1 MSDEDENEIEMIV
14 DKKSRFSRY
23 RTRIR
28 ERKQLDINETLT
40 TDNLNETPENEACA
54 FDQQMGLDDGITST
68 LKHDEYN
75 PASDS
80 VLRKANKQISPERH
94 NDNDNDNNYE
104 DEVDELYRFYNDRNN
119 IGDGNDGNKVN
130 DDEYDNDNEYNDED
144 EDDSIEES
152 PDFQNNFYDN
162 YFETER
168 LSDATELS
176 VMLFFTW
183 KRYNI
188 SKAAVNDICR
198 IINTFNIPNM
208 PKDFRAVMRHLK
220 RNNPTLLGGNH
231 FYICPSCGNRCA
243 NASKCNLTGCQSS
256 NSPVRTPAS
265 VVVFPLVSQISSI
278 LERETLI
285 IPTYE
290 LNQCDDLPNS
300 QCAQEVARKEK
311 QINPARNNVT
321 LTLNTD
327 GVLLKRISRS
337 LWITCACINELPRKT
352 RYDINNMLICSM
364 STGDDKPKKD
374 EYSTIL
380 QDIVNELKFLEH
392 VGFDVL
398 LPSTVKT
405 HNRTYTH
412 FYAFTITAVCDKPA
426 QAIMMNIKD
435 PTGFFSCGWCC
446 IPGETHSSNS
456 RCFVNNSRTPAILRN
471 NMTYDHFMKILT
483 TSYAAND
490 SSKDRA
496 CGHAGPCALRQ
507 LTYFEIGSSFCFD
520 SLHGLYAGVF
530 KKLMHLW
537 LDTVRVDYSIKKQFS
552 CLEKLL
558 KCIRYPTTNRL
569 PRALKYYT
577 TWKTNEFRMT
587 LLFGYKQFE
596 QVMKKKYYEHFR
608 LLVYAAIFSEARI
621 LTTTR
626 LDQIKHLLNKFLDE
640 FPMLYG
646 ASNCVS
652 IVQSLSH
659 VHQSLAEFG
668 PIHNYS
674 TFNFESTVGII
685 QLKTTK
691 DIIFIIDQAEIVGF
705 DTFSLDRIEYVNDF
719 LVYTKH
725 SNPPTIISINY
736 KSIKEKV
743 AYRKDPKLKTLTEF
757 YIFPNLKKPVQ
768 KIALTHSVNSDEEV
782 TDDEVNSN
790 VWSEIESESDG
801 EFLEDHG
808 IVEQVTPTSE
818 DDTINPI
825 DCYRHFYH

>member
-265 VVVFPLVSQISSI
+265 VVVFPLVPQISSI

-757 YIFPNLKKPVQ
+757 YIFPNLV
-768 KIALTHSVNSDEEV
+768 
-782 TDDEVNSN
+782 
-790 VWSEIESESDG
+790 
-801 EFLEDHG
+801 ED
-808 IVEQVTPTSE
+808 T
-818 DDTINPI
+818 
-825 DCYRHFYH
+825 

>member
-1 MSDEDENEIEMIV
+1 
-14 DKKSRFSRY
+14 
-23 RTRIR
+23 
-28 ERKQLDINETLT
+28 
-40 TDNLNETPENEACA
+40 ENEACA
-54 FDQQMGLDDGITST
+54 FDQQMGLDNGITST

-80 VLRKANKQISPERH
+80 VLREANKQISPERH

-104 DEVDELYRFYNDRNN
+104 DEVGELYRFYNDRNN
-119 IGDGNDGNKVN
+119 IGDGNKVN

-144 EDDSIEES
+144 EDDSIEET

-168 LSDATELS
+168 LPDATELS
-176 VMLFFTW
+176 VILFFTW
-183 KRYNI
+183 KRHNI

-231 FYICPSCGNRCA
+231 FFICPSCGNRCA

-265 VVVFPLVSQISSI
+265 VVVFPLVPQISSI

-337 LWITCACINELPRKT
+337 LWITCTCINELPRKT

-364 STGDDKPKKD
+364 STGNDKPKKD

-380 QDIVNELKFLEH
+380 QDIVNELKFLEQ

-412 FYAFTITAVCDKPA
+412 FYAFTIVAMCDKPA

-446 IPGETHSSNS
+446 IPG
-456 RCFVNNSRTPAILRN
+456 
-471 NMTYDHFMKILT
+471 
-483 TSYAAND
+483 
-490 SSKDRA
+490 
-496 CGHAGPCALRQ
+496 
-507 LTYFEIGSSFCFD
+507 
-520 SLHGLYAGVF
+520 
-530 KKLMHLW
+530 
-537 LDTVRVDYSIKKQFS
+537 
-552 CLEKLL
+552 
-558 KCIRYPTTNRL
+558 
-569 PRALKYYT
+569 
-577 TWKTNEFRMT
+577 
-587 LLFGYKQFE
+587 
-596 QVMKKKYYEHFR
+596 
-608 LLVYAAIFSEARI
+608 
-621 LTTTR
+621 
-626 LDQIKHLLNKFLDE
+626 
-640 FPMLYG
+640 
-646 ASNCVS
+646 
-652 IVQSLSH
+652 
-659 VHQSLAEFG
+659 
-668 PIHNYS
+668 
-674 TFNFESTVGII
+674 
-685 QLKTTK
+685 
-691 DIIFIIDQAEIVGF
+691 
-705 DTFSLDRIEYVNDF
+705 
-719 LVYTKH
+719 
-725 SNPPTIISINY
+725 
-736 KSIKEKV
+736 
-743 AYRKDPKLKTLTEF
+743 
-757 YIFPNLKKPVQ
+757 
-768 KIALTHSVNSDEEV
+768 
-782 TDDEVNSN
+782 
-790 VWSEIESESDG
+790 
-801 EFLEDHG
+801 
-808 IVEQVTPTSE
+808 
-818 DDTINPI
+818 
-825 DCYRHFYH
+825 